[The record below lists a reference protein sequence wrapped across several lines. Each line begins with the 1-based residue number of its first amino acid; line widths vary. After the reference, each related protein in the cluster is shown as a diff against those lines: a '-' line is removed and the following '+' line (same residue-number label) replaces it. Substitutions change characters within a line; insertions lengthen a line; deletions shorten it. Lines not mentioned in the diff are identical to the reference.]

1 MIGQCI
7 NAKFNLTT
15 MRKVFFY
22 AVTFFSFFLVQA
34 QDIKQAKVAIDAE
47 QFEKAKNILETITTA
62 KPTDGYA
69 KFLLGNV
76 CLLKGDYAAAKS
88 HFDIGITCSTKG
100 NFNYIGLGYIALDKG
115 DVAEAEKNFTLAT
128 QNISKKDLEESV
140 FIGKAYTYSEHP
152 NYKKAVEILSASRLA
167 DPTNTTVLLA
177 LGDAYKFNKK
187 QNDAYD
193 CYREA
198 FRLDSS
204 LLRAKMGLGTLIK
217 NAHNFPVAISSF
229 DEVIAL
235 NPNYGPVYRELAE
248 TQYLWAMNDGR
259 KYDEHISKGIAFY
272 EKYMSLTDYSLESR
286 MRHADFLILAKDYK
300 ALEIEANEMSKL
312 DKVNPRIYRYLGYS
326 AYYNNNFDTTISS
339 LNSFVSNPA
348 NRTIARDYYYIGAAK
363 LNKALTATPIDSLAI
378 DNAILDFKKSFEMSN
393 GIAGELPELAK
404 KLFDKKLYA
413 QAAMVYEIAIGNP
426 ETKSYLMD
434 NFYFASSV
442 YWSCNGVENLNP
454 QQLEQLKKADFALD
468 AVIAASPSTQDA
480 YLFKARIQVLLKND
494 ILVTK
499 NYEDFVIAAN
509 KKDATELAAKGMK
522 SKLMEAYNNLGVIY
536 AATDKVK
543 AKDNFTKTLAIDPT
557 NQYAIDQLKFLK

>member
-1 MIGQCI
+1 M
-7 NAKFNLTT
+7 K
-15 MRKVFFY
+15 KVLIY
-22 AVTFFSFFLVQA
+22 TVATLFSVFLGQA
-34 QDIKQAKVAIDAE
+34 QDIKQAKIAIDAE
-47 QFEKAKNILETITTA
+47 QYEKAKNILETLTTA

-76 CLLKGDYAAAKS
+76 CLLKGEYSEAKK
-88 HFDIGITCSTKG
+88 HFDVGVACSSKG

-115 DVAEAEKNFTLAT
+115 DIAEAEKNFALAT
-128 QNISKKDLEESV
+128 QNIGKKDLEESV

-152 NYKKAVEILSASRLA
+152 NYKKAVEILSASRLI
-167 DPTNTTVLLA
+167 DPANTTVLLA

-198 FRLDSS
+198 FRLDNT

-217 NAHNFPVAISSF
+217 NAHNFPVAVTSF

-248 TQYLWAMNDGR
+248 TQYLWAMNDAR
-259 KYDEHISKGIAFY
+259 KYDEHISKGIAYY

-300 ALEIEANEMSKL
+300 ALEVEANEMSKL

-348 NRTIARDYYYIGAAK
+348 NRTIARDYYYLGAAK
-363 LNKALTATPIDSLAI
+363 LSKALAVTPIDNVAI
-378 DNAILDFKKSFEMSN
+378 DDAILDFKKSFEMSN

-404 KLFDKKLYA
+404 KVFDKKLYA
-413 QAAMVYEIAIGNP
+413 QAAAIYEIAIGNP

-442 YWSCNGVENLNP
+442 YWSCNGIENLSP
-454 QQLEQLKKADFALD
+454 QQIELLKKADLALD
-468 AVIAASPSTQDA
+468 VVIAASPSTQDA

-494 ILVTK
+494 VLVTK
-499 NYEDFVIAAN
+499 YYEDFVTAAN
-509 KKDATELAAKGMK
+509 KKEATELATKGMK

-536 AATDKVK
+536 SATDKVK

-557 NQYAIDQLKFLK
+557 NQYALDQLKLLK

>member
-1 MIGQCI
+1 
-7 NAKFNLTT
+7 

-22 AVTFFSFFLVQA
+22 AVTFFSFFIVQA

-47 QFEKAKNILETITTA
+47 QYEKAKNILETITTA

-76 CLLKGDYAAAKS
+76 CLLKGDYEAAKS
-88 HFDIGITCSTKG
+88 HFDIGITCSAKG

-115 DVAEAEKNFTLAT
+115 DVAEAEKNFALAT

-140 FIGKAYTYSEHP
+140 FIGKAYTYSDHP
-152 NYKKAVEILSASRLA
+152 NYKKAVEILSASRLS
-167 DPTNTTVLLA
+167 DPANTTVLLA

-217 NAHNFPVAISSF
+217 NAHNFPVAITSF

-248 TQYLWAMNDGR
+248 TEYLWAMNDGR

-300 ALEIEANEMSKL
+300 ALEVEANEMSKL

-363 LNKALTATPIDSLAI
+363 LNKALAATPIDNLAI

-404 KLFDKKLYA
+404 KLFDKKLYT
-413 QAAMVYEIAIGNP
+413 QAAAVYEIAIGNP

-442 YWSCNGVENLNP
+442 YWSCNGIESLNP
-454 QQLEQLKKADFALD
+454 LQLEQLKKADLALD

-494 ILVTK
+494 VLVTK

-509 KKDATELAAKGMK
+509 KKDVTELATKGMK

-543 AKDNFTKTLAIDPT
+543 AKENFTKTLAIDPT

>member
-1 MIGQCI
+1 
-7 NAKFNLTT
+7 

-22 AVTFFSFFLVQA
+22 TVTFFSFFIVQA

-76 CLLKGDYAAAKS
+76 SLLRGDYVAAKS

-115 DVAEAEKNFTLAT
+115 DVAEAEKNFALAT
-128 QNISKKDLEESV
+128 QNSSKKDLEESV
-140 FIGKAYTYSEHP
+140 FIGKAYTYSDHP
-152 NYKKAVEILSASRLA
+152 NYKKAVEILSASRLS
-167 DPTNTTVLLA
+167 DPANTTVLLA

-217 NAHNFPVAISSF
+217 NAHNFPVAITSF

-248 TQYLWAMNDGR
+248 TEYLWAMNDGR

-300 ALEIEANEMSKL
+300 ALEVEANEMSKL

-339 LNSFVSNPA
+339 LNSFVSNPT

-363 LNKALTATPIDSLAI
+363 LNKALAATPIDNLAI
-378 DNAILDFKKSFEMSN
+378 DNAILDFKKSFEMNN

-404 KLFDKKLYA
+404 KVFDKKLYA
-413 QAAMVYEIAIGNP
+413 QAAVVYEIAIGNP

-442 YWSCNGVENLNP
+442 YWSCIGIENLNP
-454 QQLEQLKKADFALD
+454 QQLEQLKKADSALD
-468 AVIAASPSTQDA
+468 TVISASPSTQDA

-509 KKDATELAAKGMK
+509 KKDSAELATKGMK

-536 AATDKVK
+536 AATDKMK
-543 AKDNFTKTLAIDPT
+543 AKDSFTKTLAIDPT

>member
-1 MIGQCI
+1 
-7 NAKFNLTT
+7 

-47 QFEKAKNILETITTA
+47 QYENAKNILETITTA

-88 HFDIGITCSTKG
+88 HFDFGITCSTKG

-115 DVAEAEKNFTLAT
+115 DVAEAEKNFALAT

-140 FIGKAYTYSEHP
+140 FIGKAYTYSDHP
-152 NYKKAVEILSASRLA
+152 NYKKAVEILSASRLL
-167 DPTNTTVLLA
+167 DPANTAVLLA

-300 ALEIEANEMSKL
+300 ALEVEANEMSKL

-339 LNSFVSNPA
+339 LNSFVSNPV
-348 NRTIARDYYYIGAAK
+348 NKTIARDYYYIGAAK
-363 LNKALTATPIDSLAI
+363 LNKALAVTPIDNLEI
-378 DNAILDFKKSFEMSN
+378 DNAILDFKKSFEMNN

-404 KLFDKKLYA
+404 KLFDKKLYV
-413 QAAMVYEIAIGNP
+413 QAATVYEIAIGNP

-442 YWSCNGVENLNP
+442 YWSCNGIENLNP
-454 QQLEQLKKADFALD
+454 QQLEQLKKADLALD

-494 ILVTK
+494 VLVAK

-509 KKDATELAAKGMK
+509 KKDATELATKGMK

>member
-1 MIGQCI
+1 M
-7 NAKFNLTT
+7 K
-15 MRKVFFY
+15 KVLIY
-22 AVTFFSFFLVQA
+22 TVATLFSVFLGQA
-34 QDIKQAKVAIDAE
+34 QDIKQAKIAIDAE
-47 QFEKAKNILETITTA
+47 QYEKAKNILETLTTA

-76 CLLKGDYAAAKS
+76 CLLKGEYSEAKK
-88 HFDIGITCSTKG
+88 HFDVGVACSSKG

-115 DVAEAEKNFTLAT
+115 DIAEAEKNFASAT
-128 QNISKKDLEESV
+128 QNIGKKDLEESV

-152 NYKKAVEILSASRLA
+152 NYKKAVEILSASRLI
-167 DPTNTTVLLA
+167 DPANTTVLLA

-198 FRLDSS
+198 FRLDNT

-217 NAHNFPVAISSF
+217 NAHNFPVAVTSF

-248 TQYLWAMNDGR
+248 TQYLWAMNDAR

-300 ALEIEANEMSKL
+300 ALEVEANEMSKL

-348 NRTIARDYYYIGAAK
+348 NRTIARDYYYLGAAK
-363 LNKALTATPIDSLAI
+363 LSKALAATPIDNVAI
-378 DNAILDFKKSFEMSN
+378 DDAILDFKKSFEMSN

-404 KLFDKKLYA
+404 KVFDKKLYA
-413 QAAMVYEIAIGNP
+413 QAAAIYEIAIGNP

-442 YWSCNGVENLNP
+442 YWSCNGIENLSP
-454 QQLEQLKKADFALD
+454 QQIELLKKADLALD
-468 AVIAASPSTQDA
+468 VVIAASPSTQDA

-499 NYEDFVIAAN
+499 NYEDFVTAAN
-509 KKDATELAAKGMK
+509 KKEATELATKGMK

-536 AATDKVK
+536 SATDKVK
-543 AKDNFTKTLAIDPT
+543 AKDNFTKTLAIDPA
-557 NQYAIDQLKFLK
+557 NQYALDQLKLLK

>member
-1 MIGQCI
+1 
-7 NAKFNLTT
+7 

-47 QFEKAKNILETITTA
+47 QYEKAKNILETITTA

-88 HFDIGITCSTKG
+88 HFDFGITCSTKG

-115 DVAEAEKNFTLAT
+115 DVAEAEKNFALAT
-128 QNISKKDLEESV
+128 QNIGKKDLEESV
-140 FIGKAYTYSEHP
+140 FIGKAYTYSDHP
-152 NYKKAVEILSASRLA
+152 NYKKAVEILSASRLS
-167 DPTNTTVLLA
+167 DPANTTVLLA

-217 NAHNFPVAISSF
+217 NAHNFPVAITSF

-300 ALEIEANEMSKL
+300 ALEVEANEMSKL

-363 LNKALTATPIDSLAI
+363 LNKALAVTPIDNLAI

-404 KLFDKKLYA
+404 KLFDKKLYT
-413 QAAMVYEIAIGNP
+413 QAAAVYEIAIGNP

-442 YWSCNGVENLNP
+442 YWSCNGIESLNP
-454 QQLEQLKKADFALD
+454 LQLEQLKKADLALD

-494 ILVTK
+494 VLVAK

-509 KKDATELAAKGMK
+509 KKDVTELATKGMK

-543 AKDNFTKTLAIDPT
+543 AKENFTKTLAIDPT

>member
-1 MIGQCI
+1 
-7 NAKFNLTT
+7 

-47 QFEKAKNILETITTA
+47 QYEKAKNILETITTA

-88 HFDIGITCSTKG
+88 HFDFGITCSTKG

-115 DVAEAEKNFTLAT
+115 DVAEAEKNFALAT
-128 QNISKKDLEESV
+128 QNIGKKDLEESV
-140 FIGKAYTYSEHP
+140 FIGKAYTYSDHP
-152 NYKKAVEILSASRLA
+152 NYKKAVEILSASRLS
-167 DPTNTTVLLA
+167 DPANTTVLLA

-217 NAHNFPVAISSF
+217 NAHNFPVAITSF

-300 ALEIEANEMSKL
+300 ALEVEANEMSKL

-348 NRTIARDYYYIGAAK
+348 NRIIARDYYYIGAAK
-363 LNKALTATPIDSLAI
+363 LNKALAVTPIDNLEI

-404 KLFDKKLYA
+404 KLFDKKLYT
-413 QAAMVYEIAIGNP
+413 QAAAVYEIAIGNP

-442 YWSCNGVENLNP
+442 YWSCNGIENLNP
-454 QQLEQLKKADFALD
+454 QQLEQLKKADLALD
-468 AVIAASPSTQDA
+468 TVIVASPSTQDA

-494 ILVTK
+494 VLVAK

-509 KKDATELAAKGMK
+509 KKDVTELATKGMK

-543 AKDNFTKTLAIDPT
+543 AKENFTKTLAIDPT

>member
-1 MIGQCI
+1 
-7 NAKFNLTT
+7 

-47 QFEKAKNILETITTA
+47 QYENAKNILETITTA

-88 HFDIGITCSTKG
+88 HFDFGITCSTKG

-115 DVAEAEKNFTLAT
+115 DVAEAEKNFALAT

-140 FIGKAYTYSEHP
+140 FIGKAYTYSDHP
-152 NYKKAVEILSASRLA
+152 NYKKAVEILSASRLF
-167 DPTNTTVLLA
+167 DPANTAVLLA

-300 ALEIEANEMSKL
+300 ALEVEANEMSKL

-339 LNSFVSNPA
+339 LNSFVSNPV
-348 NRTIARDYYYIGAAK
+348 NKTIARDYYYIGAAK
-363 LNKALTATPIDSLAI
+363 LNKALAVTPIDNLEI
-378 DNAILDFKKSFEMSN
+378 DNAILDFKKSFEMNN

-404 KLFDKKLYA
+404 KLFDKKLYV
-413 QAAMVYEIAIGNP
+413 QAATVYEIAIGNP

-442 YWSCNGVENLNP
+442 YWSCNGIENLNP
-454 QQLEQLKKADFALD
+454 QQLEQLKKADLALD

-494 ILVTK
+494 VLVAK

-509 KKDATELAAKGMK
+509 KKDATELATKGMK

>member
-1 MIGQCI
+1 M
-7 NAKFNLTT
+7 K
-15 MRKVFFY
+15 KVLIY
-22 AVTFFSFFLVQA
+22 TVATLFSVFLGQA
-34 QDIKQAKVAIDAE
+34 QDIKQAKIAIDAE
-47 QFEKAKNILETITTA
+47 QYEKAKNILETITTA

-76 CLLKGDYAAAKS
+76 CLLKGEYSEAKK
-88 HFDIGITCSTKG
+88 HFDVGVACSSKG

-115 DVAEAEKNFTLAT
+115 DIAEAEKNFALAT
-128 QNISKKDLEESV
+128 QNIGKKDLEESV

-152 NYKKAVEILSASRLA
+152 NYKKAVEILSASRLI
-167 DPTNTTVLLA
+167 DPANTTVLLA

-198 FRLDSS
+198 FRLDNT

-217 NAHNFPVAISSF
+217 NAHNFPVAVTSF

-248 TQYLWAMNDGR
+248 TQYLWAMNDAR

-300 ALEIEANEMSKL
+300 ALEVEANEMSKL

-339 LNSFVSNPA
+339 LNSYVSNPA

-363 LNKALTATPIDSLAI
+363 LSKALAATPIDNVAI
-378 DNAILDFKKSFEMSN
+378 DSAILDFKKAYEMSN

-404 KLFDKKLYA
+404 KVFDKKLYA
-413 QAAMVYEIAIGNP
+413 QAAAIYEIAIGNP

-442 YWSCNGVENLNP
+442 YWSCNGIENLSP
-454 QQLEQLKKADFALD
+454 QQLELLKKADLALD
-468 AVIAASPSTQDA
+468 VVIAASPSTQDA

-499 NYEDFVIAAN
+499 NYEDFVTAAN
-509 KKDATELAAKGMK
+509 KKEATELATKGMK

-536 AATDKVK
+536 SATDKVK
-543 AKDNFTKTLAIDPT
+543 AKDNFTKTLAIDPA
-557 NQYAIDQLKFLK
+557 NQYALDQLKLLK

>member
-1 MIGQCI
+1 
-7 NAKFNLTT
+7 

-22 AVTFFSFFLVQA
+22 AVTFFSFFIVQA

-47 QFEKAKNILETITTA
+47 QYEKAKNILETITTA

-76 CLLKGDYAAAKS
+76 CLLKGDYEAAKS
-88 HFDIGITCSTKG
+88 HFDIGITCSAKG

-115 DVAEAEKNFTLAT
+115 DVAEAEKNFALAT

-140 FIGKAYTYSEHP
+140 FIGKAYTYSDHP
-152 NYKKAVEILSASRLA
+152 NYKKAVEILSASRLS
-167 DPTNTTVLLA
+167 DPANTTVLLA

-217 NAHNFPVAISSF
+217 NAHNFPVAITSF

-248 TQYLWAMNDGR
+248 TEYLWAMNDGR

-300 ALEIEANEMSKL
+300 ALEVEANEMSKL

-363 LNKALTATPIDSLAI
+363 LNKALAATPIDNLAI

-413 QAAMVYEIAIGNP
+413 QAAAVYEIAIGNP

-442 YWSCNGVENLNP
+442 YWSCNGIESLNP
-454 QQLEQLKKADFALD
+454 LQLEQLKKADLALD

-494 ILVTK
+494 VLVTK
-499 NYEDFVIAAN
+499 NYEDFLTAAN
-509 KKDATELAAKGMK
+509 KKDATELATKGMK

>member
-1 MIGQCI
+1 
-7 NAKFNLTT
+7 
-15 MRKVFFY
+15 
-22 AVTFFSFFLVQA
+22 
-34 QDIKQAKVAIDAE
+34 
-47 QFEKAKNILETITTA
+47 
-62 KPTDGYA
+62 
-69 KFLLGNV
+69 
-76 CLLKGDYAAAKS
+76 LLKGDYAAAKS
-88 HFDIGITCSTKG
+88 HFDFGITCSTKG

-115 DVAEAEKNFTLAT
+115 DVAEAEKNFALAT
-128 QNISKKDLEESV
+128 QNIGKKDLEESV
-140 FIGKAYTYSEHP
+140 FIGKAYTYSDHP
-152 NYKKAVEILSASRLA
+152 NYKKAVEILSASRLS
-167 DPTNTTVLLA
+167 DPANTTVLLA

-217 NAHNFPVAISSF
+217 NAHNFPVAITSF

-300 ALEIEANEMSKL
+300 ALEVEANEMSKL

-363 LNKALTATPIDSLAI
+363 LNKALAATPIDNLAI

-413 QAAMVYEIAIGNP
+413 QAAAVYEIAIGNP

-442 YWSCNGVENLNP
+442 YWSCNGIESLNP
-454 QQLEQLKKADFALD
+454 LQLEQLKKADLALD

-494 ILVTK
+494 VLVAK

-509 KKDATELAAKGMK
+509 KKDVTELATKGMK

-543 AKDNFTKTLAIDPT
+543 AKENFTKTLAIDPT